1 MFRQSDSLDRFEQV
15 ERSKIP
21 NANLHEISPHCV
33 SSRVVAAKYN
43 GVANSQENY
52 CIIREEKI
60 YTSYVSVYKQYQG
73 VTQIKFNY
81 TKFRVY

>member
-1 MFRQSDSLDRFEQV
+1 M
-15 ERSKIP
+15 
-21 NANLHEISPHCV
+21 

>member
-1 MFRQSDSLDRFEQV
+1 M
-15 ERSKIP
+15 
-21 NANLHEISPHCV
+21 

-73 VTQIKFNY
+73 VIQIKFNY
-81 TKFRVY
+81 TKFGVYKNSQIWPAFMANFLTLRVWEGTG